1 MLDQKPFWLLLIT
14 VDTNVVT
21 YNADVDQ
28 KVDIED
34 EDHLNNSDDA
44 IIESD
49 GNDDASIFSIAND
62 YYNEDDDTLADKLK
76 EENTLSADP
85 QGELSKTMSRQPKS
99 FCWLEK

>member
-62 YYNEDDDTLADKLK
+62 YYNEDDDTLAD
-76 EENTLSADP
+76 N
-85 QGELSKTMSRQPKS
+85 
-99 FCWLEK
+99 